1 MEEIIS
7 LQTDINNLR
16 KELDESKS
24 GGKQSSSVSD
34 EVDKVK
40 AELERSYKTLELE
53 KVKNKTLSLQLDKQ
67 QEQIIA
73 LDSKFNK
80 IQKESKKRAK
90 QEKASLVEN
99 EIKDYG
105 VKQDDSPTAK
115 VGKLRKY
122 RGYKD
127 SEEKTETNKN
137 LLELVKEYRDRMAN
151 GESKEEIALSIAKL
165 NPEKLKGD
173 DSEVNS
179 GNKGKAYSP
188 NRSFGE
194 LMEDSERRNV
204 TLAAD
209 DVEKGWSEGSQ
220 PVSLEGFKPEDIE
233 PMPEKANLKP
243 LLITA
248 VAACV
253 VLGLAGA
260 FFFMDKQGEVPQKL
274 TESNEKQVI
283 VEDEGPNDDESIQTI
298 SSETIERVPQ
308 PVIVD
313 SLNIDLTS
321 EEIKQQALGVLRAFH
336 ESKEL
341 DEKATYCRVP
351 SRTLQSMKDYYSNE
365 EDVIAVAG
373 LRVSP
378 ELVVLGDLKLIKTD
392 VIIKNGDVVGS
403 KLAFFEL
410 NDEDELKLDWYNYVD
425 NEAKT
430 WDLYVGDKDA
440 SPTEW
445 KVKIDFNGDEHPD
458 FSAEKYAALRIRSF
472 STSAI
477 NQVNAYLSKE
487 HPVFQDM
494 LDAYQTGQQVYIL
507 KLRNLL
513 DDTGSFMIDDVISLH
528 SFYTSDLVATE
539 DTEDTQ

>member
-1 MEEIIS
+1 
-7 LQTDINNLR
+7 
-16 KELDESKS
+16 
-24 GGKQSSSVSD
+24 
-34 EVDKVK
+34 
-40 AELERSYKTLELE
+40 
-53 KVKNKTLSLQLDKQ
+53 
-67 QEQIIA
+67 
-73 LDSKFNK
+73 
-80 IQKESKKRAK
+80 
-90 QEKASLVEN
+90 
-99 EIKDYG
+99 
-105 VKQDDSPTAK
+105 
-115 VGKLRKY
+115 
-122 RGYKD
+122 
-127 SEEKTETNKN
+127 
-137 LLELVKEYRDRMAN
+137 
-151 GESKEEIALSIAKL
+151 
-165 NPEKLKGD
+165 
-173 DSEVNS
+173 
-179 GNKGKAYSP
+179 
-188 NRSFGE
+188 
-194 LMEDSERRNV
+194 
-204 TLAAD
+204 
-209 DVEKGWSEGSQ
+209 
-220 PVSLEGFKPEDIE
+220 
-233 PMPEKANLKP
+233 
-243 LLITA
+243 
-248 VAACV
+248 
-253 VLGLAGA
+253 
-260 FFFMDKQGEVPQKL
+260 
-274 TESNEKQVI
+274 
-283 VEDEGPNDDESIQTI
+283 
-298 SSETIERVPQ
+298 
-308 PVIVD
+308 
-313 SLNIDLTS
+313 
-321 EEIKQQALGVLRAFH
+321 
-336 ESKEL
+336 
-341 DEKATYCRVP
+341 
-351 SRTLQSMKDYYSNE
+351 MKDYYSNE

-539 DTEDTQ
+539 GTQ